1 MANRESKQIKTKILI
16 VDDMQSNLELLSQI
30 LRMSGYETHTATNGA
45 LALLSVQTDIPDL
58 VLLDINMPEMSGYEV
73 CERLKAQ
80 EETRD
85 IPVIFISALNEVQ
98 NKVKGFGTGGV
109 DYITKSFQ
117 MHEMLA
123 RVETHLRLR
132 RLQIELEREIAVR
145 IAAEQAVRQLN
156 AELEERVRARTRELE
171 SAQVEILERLAV
183 AGEQRDTDTG
193 EHTYRVGNLS
203 AQVAERLGFP
213 PAEVETIRLA
223 ARLHDIGKIGIPD
236 GILLKPGR
244 LRPDEHDIMTRHT
257 LIGAAMLA
265 GSTSRFVQ
273 MAEKIALSHHEHWNG
288 TGYPQRIAG
297 EAIPIEA
304 RIVSVVDVFDALT
317 HQRPYKPPWP
327 LATALAEIKQCI
339 GVQFDPQVTAA
350 FLQVIETNVTEIHP

>member
-1 MANRESKQIKTKILI
+1 MANEPKQAKAKILI
-16 VDDMQSNLELLSQI
+16 VDDMLSNLELLSQM
-30 LRMSGYETHTATNGA
+30 LRMNGYETYMANNGS
-45 LALLSVQTDIPDL
+45 LALTAVQTDIPDL

-73 CERLKAQ
+73 CEHLKTQ
-80 EETRD
+80 EATRD

-98 NKVKGFGTGGV
+98 NKVKGFGAGGV
-109 DYITKSFQ
+109 DYITKPFQ

-132 RLQIELEREIAVR
+132 RLQIELEREIAIR

-171 SAQVEILERLAV
+171 AAQIEILERLAI

-203 AQVAERLGFP
+203 AQVAEQLGFP
-213 PAEVETIRLA
+213 SAAVETIRLA

-244 LRPDEHDIMTRHT
+244 LTESEFSIMTHHT

-273 MAEKIALSHHEHWNG
+273 MAEKIALSHHEYWNG
-288 TGYPQRIAG
+288 TGYPHNLAG

-304 RIVSVVDVFDALT
+304 RIVTVVDVFDALI

-327 LATALAEIKQCI
+327 RAEALAEIKRCA
-339 GVQFDPQVTAA
+339 GVEFDARVVAA
-350 FLQVIETNVTEIHP
+350 FLAVIESTFTEHPA